1 MKVFYYEL
9 IISVLFSFQQNNHIY
24 NIINNNKDDQ
34 KRLEEIQ
41 RGLKDLNFEKAV
53 SNITN
58 LFKDQ
63 IFSLT
68 GKINDLIN
76 DTLNEQDQI
85 IKDAESEQI
94 TIKEML
100 NEINLLKKRYRRN
113 MIFSYII
120 GIIILVTFIYF
131 YWTDHLNRRR
141 TRKYAGYKN
150 PVQSENENNQIDIE

>member
-1 MKVFYYEL
+1 M
-9 IISVLFSFQQNNHIY
+9 
-24 NIINNNKDDQ
+24 
-34 KRLEEIQ
+34 
-41 RGLKDLNFEKAV
+41 
-53 SNITN
+53 
-58 LFKDQ
+58 
-63 IFSLT
+63 SLT
-68 GKINDLIN
+68 GKINGLIN

>member
-9 IISVLFSFQQNNHIY
+9 IISVLFSFQQYNHIY

-63 IFSLT
+63 ILSLT

-131 YWTDHLNRRR
+131 YWTDHLNI
-141 TRKYAGYKN
+141 K
-150 PVQSENENNQIDIE
+150 

>member
-1 MKVFYYEL
+1 MKVFYFEL
-9 IISVLFSFQQNNHIY
+9 IISILFSFQQYNIY
-24 NIINNNKDDQ
+24 NSINSNKDDQ

-63 IFSLT
+63 ILSLT
-68 GKINDLIN
+68 GKINGLIN
-76 DTLNEQDQI
+76 DTLKEQDQI
-85 IKDAESEQI
+85 ISDAESEQI

-100 NEINLLKKRYRRN
+100 TEINLLKKRYRRN

-131 YWTDHLNRRR
+131 YCTDHLNRRR

-150 PVQSENENNQIDIE
+150 PVQTENENNQLDIE